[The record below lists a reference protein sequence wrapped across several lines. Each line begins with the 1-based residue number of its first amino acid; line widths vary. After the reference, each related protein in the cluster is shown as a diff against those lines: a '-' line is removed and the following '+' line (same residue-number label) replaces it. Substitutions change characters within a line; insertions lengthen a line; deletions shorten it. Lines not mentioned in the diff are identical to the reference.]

1 MTNIPTA
8 EEFLNN
14 FHRESE
20 DSLNKAVEKAMI
32 DFAKLH
38 VEAALQAASENSQ
51 ITLGEGWIRKEETI
65 LPNQVVY
72 PITIK
77 VDRNSI
83 LDAYPI
89 SMIK

>member
-1 MTNIPTA
+1 MTNILTA
-8 EEFLNN
+8 LEFLN
-14 FHRESE
+14 RDESRVFNE
-20 DSLNKAVEKAMI
+20 VDITQAMI
-32 DFAKLH
+32 GFAKLH
-38 VEAALQAASENSQ
+38 VEAALQAVSENSQ

-77 VDRNSI
+77 VDQNSI

>member
-1 MTNIPTA
+1 MTTIPTA
-8 EEFLNN
+8 LEFLN
-14 FHRESE
+14 RDESGVFNE
-20 DSLNKAVEKAMI
+20 VDITQAMI
-32 DFAKLH
+32 GFAKLH
-38 VEAALQAASENSQ
+38 VEAALQAGSENSQ

-77 VDRNSI
+77 VEQNSI

>member
-8 EEFLNN
+8 LEFLN
-14 FHRESE
+14 RDESGVFNE
-20 DSLNKAVEKAMI
+20 MDITQAMI
-32 DFAKLH
+32 GFAKLH
-38 VEAALQAASENSQ
+38 VEAALKAASENSQ

-77 VDRNSI
+77 VDQNSI
-83 LDAYPI
+83 LNAYPI
-89 SMIK
+89 SLIK

>member
-1 MTNIPTA
+1 MTNILTA
-8 EEFLNN
+8 LEFLN
-14 FHRESE
+14 RDESRVFNE
-20 DSLNKAVEKAMI
+20 VDITQAMI
-32 DFAKLH
+32 GFAKLH

-77 VDRNSI
+77 VEQNSI
-83 LDAYPI
+83 LGAYPFDN
-89 SMIK
+89 IK

>member
-8 EEFLNN
+8 LEFLN
-14 FHRESE
+14 RDESGVFNE
-20 DSLNKAVEKAMI
+20 VDITQAMI
-32 DFAKLH
+32 GFANLH

-77 VDRNSI
+77 VDQNSI
-83 LDAYPI
+83 LNAYPI
-89 SMIK
+89 SLIK

>member
-1 MTNIPTA
+1 MTNILTA
-8 EEFLNN
+8 LEFLN
-14 FHRESE
+14 RDESGGFNE
-20 DSLNKAVEKAMI
+20 VGITQAMI
-32 DFAKLH
+32 GFAKLH
-38 VEAALQAASENSQ
+38 VEAALKAASENSQ

-77 VDRNSI
+77 VEQNSI

>member
-1 MTNIPTA
+1 MSNILTA
-8 EEFLNN
+8 LEFLN
-14 FHRESE
+14 RDESGVFNE
-20 DSLNKAVEKAMI
+20 VDITQAMI
-32 DFAKLH
+32 GFAKLH

-77 VDRNSI
+77 VEQNSI
-83 LDAYPI
+83 LGAYPFDN
-89 SMIK
+89 IK